1 MFSMSIQFYFG
12 QHLIFPLL
20 VPEKSPFPSWA
31 LYLTLSLTLIHTPCF
46 AGCVVSHFTC
56 KSFPD

>member
-20 VPEKSPFPSWA
+20 VPEKSPFPS
-31 LYLTLSLTLIHTPCF
+31 
-46 AGCVVSHFTC
+46 
-56 KSFPD
+56 